1 MEKTRS
7 IDFSAITLCD
17 ALDLATLV
25 EEEAK
30 DRYEDFAHSMEMHH
44 NPEAAGFFKFM
55 LKIEGLHENRL
66 AERRAKLFGD
76 APRKVTR
83 EMIFDIEAPEYH
95 VVRANMTHRQALETA
110 LEAEKKAFGFF
121 DAAVKHVKDQDVLEL
136 FQELRE
142 EELEHA
148 SLVEKEIAKLPPGS
162 PHEPEEDDEEFASID

>member
-7 IDFSAITLCD
+7 IDFSKLTLCD

-30 DRYEDFAHSMEMHH
+30 ERYEEFGHQMELHH
-44 NPEAAGFFKFM
+44 NPTAAGFFKFM

-66 AERRAKLFGD
+66 AERRKELFGD
-76 APRKVTR
+76 APRTVRR

-95 VVRANMTHRQALETA
+95 DVRANMTHRQALETA
-110 LEAEKKAFGFF
+110 LTAEKKAFAFF
-121 DAAVKHVKDQDVLEL
+121 DEAVKHVDNEEVRDL
-136 FQELRE
+136 FNELRE

-148 SLVEKEIAKLPPGS
+148 GLVEKEIAKLPPDS
-162 PHEPEEDDEEFASID
+162 PATPEDDDEEPVAL